1 MRTRPPTFS
10 HSSEPLD
17 AEDWLRS
24 VEKKLV
30 IAQCNDR
37 EKVLYA
43 SHQLEG
49 TAAEWWENYTAA
61 HENSQA
67 ITLEE
72 ISAAFRQ
79 AHVPEYRGN
88 EEE

>member
-10 HSSEPLD
+10 YSSELLD

-24 VEKKLV
+24 DEKKLA

-49 TAAEWWENYTAA
+49 TAAEWWENYIAA

-67 ITLEE
+67 ITWEE
-72 ISAAFRQ
+72 F
-79 AHVPEYRGN
+79 
-88 EEE
+88 